1 MAFHEDIYGGGG
13 ASAEPWSSRKGN
25 KRWQKAGGS
34 GAASFLRQFYHF
46 VAGAFWHREVIT
58 FCEWVKMQI
67 PGLPP
72 RDSAI
77 THVPQ
82 GLGICGFHNC
92 AGGSVAPGLVPCLS
106 EAQLADSA
114 VSAVWPKGCVILC
127 HPPWHFSRSLVWSAS
142 FVPSDSSLILQ
153 IPFLMFA
160 HITISA
166 PELCLNTGT
175 EKVWKRWTQCL
186 Q

>member
-1 MAFHEDIYGGGG
+1 MAFHDDIYGWGG
-13 ASAEPWSSRKGN
+13 ASTEPWSSRKGN
-25 KRWQKAGGS
+25 KRWPLFFVS
-34 GAASFLRQFYHF
+34 SYYHF
-46 VAGAFWHREVIT
+46 IAGAFWHKEVIT
-58 FCEWVKMQI
+58 FSEWVKMQI
-67 PGLPP
+67 PGPP
-72 RDSAI
+72 PQDSAV
-77 THVPQ
+77 TDMPW
-82 GLGICGFHNC
+82 GLGICSFNNC

-106 EAQLADSA
+106 EAQLADCTE
-114 VSAVWPKGCVILC
+114 SAVWPKGYIILC
-127 HPPWHFSRSLVWSAS
+127 HPPWHFSHSLVWRAS

-175 EKVWKRWTQCL
+175 ERVWKRWTQCI